1 MCWSFFLHQFL
12 LLLCQY
18 FVFLYSSMT
27 ASPTATNHAMLSSS
41 GPKVTARGCCHPTDL
56 SATLEKTECCVMSEL
71 SNPAPHT
78 MRTLSVTQQESFHH
92 NVADCCTGNVLQ
104 PLLFAHAVPSLAFSV
119 FTPHPMTPPLRCH
132 LQAWTLVA
140 LAATSMRRNPV
151 QWPSLE
157 PLWSSASS
165 LFSTQHWP
173 STTVLF
179 VGPLGFFS
187 LSQPDS
193 FLSSLFW
200 PAASRFFLH
209 HEEWLQKTT

>member
-56 SATLEKTECCVMSEL
+56 SATLEKTECCVMSPIQRRTRCVHWALLNRSHFIITLQIVVQEMFCNL
-71 SNPAPHT
+71 SFLL
-78 MRTLSVTQQESFHH
+78 TLY
-92 NVADCCTGNVLQ
+92 
-104 PLLFAHAVPSLAFSV
+104 LLLPSLFLPP
-119 FTPHPMTPPLRCH
+119 TRWPPPLRCH